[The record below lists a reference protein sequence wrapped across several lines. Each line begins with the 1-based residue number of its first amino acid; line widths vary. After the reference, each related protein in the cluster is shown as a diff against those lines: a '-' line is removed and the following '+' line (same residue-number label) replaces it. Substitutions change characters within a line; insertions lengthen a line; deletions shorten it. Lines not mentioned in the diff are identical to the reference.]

1 MKICKY
7 NLFADYFITFVHH
20 WWQMLWKIEIILKI
34 FLLPQKMSE
43 MSIISDFKN
52 FCIMEQ
58 WFYCDKW
65 ATYFICGGKKINALL
80 NFFWFN
86 PEASK
91 TLFKI
96 GQLVELLKDGESK
109 MTWDKDKNVSWY
121 RRFCNLQ
128 PKCSFFRKRKTPKN
142 LFHILDILLVFS
154 ACWPAGQTPLIT
166 RQEVMVSSCPQCP
179 TEAQPTPAKLTGHF
193 LQHSLPLPCSD
204 CLPWLPEPA
213 IPVSLPETPNPRGL
227 LQPTHEDTI
236 YFWPPF

>member
-52 FCIMEQ
+52 FCITEQ

-65 ATYFICGGKKINALL
+65 ATYFTCGGKKINALL

-109 MTWDKDKNVSWY
+109 MTWDKDKMCHDTEDFAIFNQNVTFLEKEKLLRIFSIFWI
-121 RRFCNLQ
+121 FC
-128 PKCSFFRKRKTPKN
+128 
-142 LFHILDILLVFS
+142 LFSLHV
-154 ACWPAGQTPLIT
+154 GQQD
-166 RQEVMVSSCPQCP
+166 R
-179 TEAQPTPAKLTGHF
+179 H
-193 LQHSLPLPCSD
+193 H
-204 CLPWLPEPA
+204 W
-213 IPVSLPETPNPRGL
+213 
-227 LQPTHEDTI
+227 
-236 YFWPPF
+236 